1 MFFFERV
8 VMACVLWGGAITASW
23 RSDAVDVV
31 ACDVVDVVRGFDDVV
46 DVAGGEVSETGG
58 NSNIGAKESATD
70 WMKIGTREA
79 KGEEDSTIISSA

>member
-1 MFFFERV
+1 M
-8 VMACVLWGGAITASW
+8 
-23 RSDAVDVV
+23 

-70 WMKIGTREA
+70 
-79 KGEEDSTIISSA
+79 